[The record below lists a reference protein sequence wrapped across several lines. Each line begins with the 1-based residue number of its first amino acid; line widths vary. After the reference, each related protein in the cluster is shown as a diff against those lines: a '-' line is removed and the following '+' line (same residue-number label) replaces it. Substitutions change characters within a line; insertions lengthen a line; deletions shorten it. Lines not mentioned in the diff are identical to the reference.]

1 MACTDGILLGKPHPR
16 AYGSMPRILGRY
28 VGKRILT
35 LEQAVRRMTSL
46 PAQRFKFEKRG
57 VIKPGFRA
65 DITVFDPETVMDTAT
80 YQDSRRYP
88 KGIQHVIV
96 NGVITVKDS
105 EHTKARSGHVLRHA
119 L

>member
-1 MACTDGILLGKPHPR
+1 
-16 AYGSMPRILGRY
+16 
-28 VGKRILT
+28 
-35 LEQAVRRMTSL
+35 MTSL

-65 DITVFDPETVMDTAT
+65 DITVFDAGTVTDTAT
-80 YQDSRRYP
+80 YQDSRKYP

-105 EHTKARSGHVLRHA
+105 EHTKARSGHVLRYA